1 MRTKEIIKIARR
13 LAKPFR
19 VSKGRH
25 FHLKDVDPSD
35 TLEFK
40 KDADKSRAKEAL
52 TTGITALAELLDK
65 LYAQDKWA
73 LLSIFQAM
81 AAAGNCKEQTLA
93 EVIRNHDAEREQV
106 VAKSD
111 SGRYLVVRLSA
122 SFASFRP
129 SRRHYARGVFAS
141 GGIRRRVSS

>member
-1 MRTKEIIKIARR
+1 MKTKEIIKIARG

-19 VSKGRH
+19 INRGKDFR
-25 FHLKDVDPSD
+25 LKDVDPSD
-35 TLEFK
+35 TLEFH

-65 LYAQDKWA
+65 LYAHDKWA

-93 EVIRNHDAEREQV
+93 EVIR
-106 VAKSD
+106 
-111 SGRYLVVRLSA
+111 
-122 SFASFRP
+122 
-129 SRRHYARGVFAS
+129 
-141 GGIRRRVSS
+141 